1 MRIES
6 RLLAQLE
13 GIRHGFFTR
22 RGGVSEGPFASL
34 NVGPSSGDRPE
45 RIAAN
50 RARIAASLGIPPER
64 LLSARQVHGDGCL
77 TAEEPWPLAERPEGD
92 AILCRRAGLAVGVM
106 TADCAPVLLADPV
119 GRRVA
124 AVHAGWR
131 GLLAGILETVVR
143 RLADL
148 GSRPGD
154 LRAAV
159 GPCIGAASY
168 EVGPEL
174 RDAFLAADPSH
185 AAFFS
190 PRPEGDRLL
199 FDLAGCC
206 RRALLRAGLPA
217 GQVEVLAHDTFAEE
231 ERFFS
236 YRRSCR
242 RGERRFGVQL
252 SAILLAG

>member
-6 RLLAQLE
+6 RLLGALP

-34 NVGPSSGDRPE
+34 NVGPTSGDLPE
-45 RIAAN
+45 RVAAN
-50 RARIAASLGIPPER
+50 RTRIATSLGVPPEH
-64 LLSARQVHGDGCL
+64 LLSARQVHGTGCL
-77 TAEEPWPLAERPEGD
+77 VAEDPWPLARRPEGD
-92 AILCRRAGLAVGVM
+92 ALLCRRPGLAVGVV

-119 GRRVA
+119 ARRVA

-131 GLLAGILETVVR
+131 GLLAGVLEETVR
-143 RLADL
+143 RLRDL
-148 GSRPGD
+148 GSRPED

-174 RDAFLAADPSH
+174 HDAFLAADPAH
-185 AAFFS
+185 ERFFS
-190 PRPEGDRLL
+190 ARPQSDRLL

-206 RRALLRAGLPA
+206 RHVLLRAGLHA
-217 GQVEVLAHDTFAEE
+217 DRVEVLGHDTFAEE

-236 YRRSCR
+236 YRRSR
-242 RGERRFGVQL
+242 LRGEPRFGVQL
-252 SAILLAG
+252 SAILLEG